1 MLPISMYLSIWI
13 IIQLCVSSRLVI
25 EGVWEVGKFV
35 VEPELVK
42 AMEMMNAPNEQ
53 LEVIGVATKIASK
66 TILKYQIS
74 EKLYEIGEMGYENW

>member
-1 MLPISMYLSIWI
+1 
-13 IIQLCVSSRLVI
+13 
-25 EGVWEVGKFV
+25 
-35 VEPELVK
+35 
-42 AMEMMNAPNEQ
+42 MMNAPNEQ